1 MKIAKNILRYIITII
16 LSLSIICLVLVNI
29 ASSTV
34 LNENYILDKLDKT
47 SYYSKIY
54 EEAKSNFENYIYQ
67 SGLDESVL
75 ENVITQEKVENDTK
89 KVISNIFN
97 GLEETVDTQEIKD
110 NLNKNIEKSVGKLN
124 ITQQRAVDTLI
135 EKICEEYTDTISH
148 FSYEKQIFNIYQKA
162 LKYIQLAQKA
172 TLIAI
177 GVSAILLILINLRR
191 IYKIFVF
198 IGIALT
204 SSSIFFIITNGIINA
219 KVKIQTIT
227 ILNDAVSYTLRD
239 VLSSILQTINQY
251 GIILLVTGIILV
263 IIANLIHNIF
273 KAKYTKENENS

>member
-34 LNENYILDKLDKT
+34 LNENYILDKLEKT

-97 GLEETVDTQEIKD
+97 GLEETVDTQDIKD
-110 NLNKNIEKSVGKLN
+110 NLNKNIVASVGELN
-124 ITQQRAVDTLI
+124 VTQQRAVDTLI

-148 FSYEKQIFNIYQKA
+148 FSYEKQIFNIYQQA
-162 LKYIQLAQKA
+162 LKYIELAQKV

-177 GVSAILLILINLRR
+177 GICAILLILINLRR

-204 SSSIFFIITNGIINA
+204 SSGIFFIITNGIINA

-251 GIILLVTGIILV
+251 GIILLIAGIILV

>member
-34 LNENYILDKLDKT
+34 LNENYILDKLEKT

-110 NLNKNIEKSVGKLN
+110 KLNENIKASVGELN
-124 ITQQRAVDTLI
+124 ITQQKAVDTLI
-135 EKICEEYTDTISH
+135 EKICGEYTDTISH
-148 FSYEKQIFNIYQKA
+148 FSYEKQIFNIYQQA
-162 LKYIQLAQKA
+162 LKYIELAQKV

-177 GVSAILLILINLRR
+177 GICAILLILINLRR

-204 SSSIFFIITNGIINA
+204 SSGIFFIITNGIINA

>member
-110 NLNKNIEKSVGKLN
+110 KLNENIKASVGELN
-124 ITQQRAVDTLI
+124 ITQQKAVDTLI

-204 SSSIFFIITNGIINA
+204 SSGIFFIITNGIINA

>member
-34 LNENYILDKLDKT
+34 LNENYILDKLEKT

-110 NLNKNIEKSVGKLN
+110 KLNENIKASVGELN
-124 ITQQRAVDTLI
+124 ITQQKAVDTLI

-148 FSYEKQIFNIYQKA
+148 FSYEKQIFNIYQQA
-162 LKYIQLAQKA
+162 LKYIQLAQKV

-177 GVSAILLILINLRR
+177 GICVILLILINLRR

-204 SSSIFFIITNGIINA
+204 SSGIFFIITNGIINA

-251 GIILLVTGIILV
+251 GIILLIAGIILV

>member
-148 FSYEKQIFNIYQKA
+148 FSYEKQIFNIYQQA
-162 LKYIQLAQKA
+162 LKYIELAQKV

-177 GVSAILLILINLRR
+177 GICAILLILINLRR

-204 SSSIFFIITNGIINA
+204 SSGIFFIITNGIINA

-251 GIILLVTGIILV
+251 GIILLIAGIILV

>member
-34 LNENYILDKLDKT
+34 LNENYILDKLEKT

-110 NLNKNIEKSVGKLN
+110 NLNKNIEESVGKLN

-148 FSYEKQIFNIYQKA
+148 FGYEKQIFNIYQQA
-162 LKYIQLAQKA
+162 LKYIELAQKV

-177 GVSAILLILINLRR
+177 GICAILLILINLRR

-204 SSSIFFIITNGIINA
+204 SSGIFFIITNGIINA

-251 GIILLVTGIILV
+251 GIILLIAGIILV